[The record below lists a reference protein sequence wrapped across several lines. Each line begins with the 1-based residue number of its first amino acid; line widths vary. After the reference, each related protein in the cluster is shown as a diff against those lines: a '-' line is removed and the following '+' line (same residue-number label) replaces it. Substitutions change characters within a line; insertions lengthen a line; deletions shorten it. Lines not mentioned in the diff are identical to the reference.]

1 MCIQVAA
8 MPLAQQQQQMM
19 MMQQLGA
26 LGPLG
31 VAGLPSVG
39 GDGQSLSQLDSLD
52 DTVGGRGLH
61 TPRVQPAIPRAL
73 QPCAP
78 RLHPCASQADGK
90 GELGKIS
97 AAQRASIMSKLAKN
111 ANMDVPD
118 DTRMAA
124 NTVGLVSRARW
135 PNTAYT

>member
-1 MCIQVAA
+1 MRRR
-8 MPLAQQQQQMM
+8 
-19 MMQQLGA
+19 GA
-26 LGPLG
+26 SKLVPRLELSNLEYA
-31 VAGLPSVG
+31 VSLPVE
-39 GDGQSLSQLDSLD
+39 
-52 DTVGGRGLH
+52 R
-61 TPRVQPAIPRAL
+61 RIPNCM